1 MARIQDTAGRRGR
14 RRGGGQTA
22 PLRKPDYTH
31 LRHPFQPQ
39 AAFSDDAVQA
49 MHDTALRV
57 LEELGLKVLLPE
69 GRAVFRE
76 VGAIVD
82 DDTEMVRIGR
92 DIIEQAL
99 KTAPRS
105 FVLHAANP
113 DRAQTF
119 ELGAMLFMAGAGCP
133 HATDR
138 LRGRRPGSLR
148 DFEET
153 LMLQQSFDVIHVLG
167 PSAEPQD
174 VPVALRHYAMTRAQ
188 LALTDKPMFV
198 YARGTPQVLECFEM
212 IQRARGLDQAGF
224 EDGVWA
230 TTIINS
236 NSPRQ
241 LDRPMTQGIIDFAR
255 HNQLSVITPFC
266 LAGAMAPIT
275 VSGALTLQHAEAL
288 AGIALAQHVRP
299 GAPVAYG
306 GFSSNVDMK
315 SGSPAFGTP
324 EHIKAALGTG
334 QLARHIGLPWR
345 GAAGSAANISDAQA
359 ANETVM
365 SAWGAVLANATVTVH
380 AAGWLEGGLSFGY
393 EKFINDVEALQT
405 FAELCIPPGGD
416 AAEIGFDAIA
426 DVKPGGHFFATA
438 HTMERYQTA
447 FYAPLVADLSN
458 FGSWSEAGGLT
469 STERA
474 TDIWQSVLTGFE
486 PPSGG
491 AEAADRIDQ
500 FIADRTARGG
510 APPES

>member
-1 MARIQDTAGRRGR
+1 MARIRETAGRRGR
-14 RRGGGQTA
+14 RRGGMDAT
-22 PLRKPDYTH
+22 PLRKPDYVH

-39 AAFSDDAVQA
+39 AAFSEDAVAA

-57 LEELGLKVLLPE
+57 LEELGIKVLLPE
-69 GRAVFRE
+69 GRDVFRAA
-76 VGAIVD
+76 GARVD
-82 DDTEMVRIGR
+82 DESQIVFIGR
-92 DIIEQAL
+92 DIVADAL
-99 KTAPRS
+99 AVAPRS
-105 FVLHAANP
+105 FRLRAGNP
-113 DRAQTF
+113 ERQQVF

-138 LRGRRPGSLR
+138 LRGRRPGTLR

-153 LMLQQSFDVIHVLG
+153 LILQQSFDVIHVLG
-167 PSAEPQD
+167 PSVEPQD
-174 VPVALRHYAMTRAQ
+174 VPVAVRHYAMTRAQ
-188 LALTDKPMFV
+188 LALSDKPMFI
-198 YARGTPQVLECFEM
+198 YSRGTPQVMDCFEM
-212 IQRARGLDQAGF
+212 IRLARGLDQAAF

-255 HNQLSVITPFC
+255 HNQLSIITPFC

-288 AGIALAQHVRP
+288 AGIALAQLVRP

-345 GAAGSAANISDAQA
+345 GAAGSAANVCDAQA
-359 ANETVM
+359 ANETIM

-393 EKFINDVEALQT
+393 EKFINDVESLQT
-405 FAELCIPPGGD
+405 FAELCVPPGGD
-416 AAEIGFDAIA
+416 PAEIGFDAIA
-426 DVKPGGHFFATA
+426 DVQPGGHFFATA

-469 STERA
+469 ATERA
-474 TDIWQSVLTGFE
+474 TDIWQSVLAGFE
-486 PPSGG
+486 GPPGC
-491 AEAADRIDQ
+491 AEAADRVDA
-500 FIADRTARGG
+500 FIAARTAQGG